1 MAARLSLVVLF
12 FFSLKDRNDSESLW
26 WVNCFLFFVA
36 VVGFFKIDPEHS
48 HETFFFSFKFFFWSS
63 ISIFLKL
70 LSSLTCITMMA
81 FKSWRGNMGM
91 ALPGR
96 HATPTSL
103 DQVVVAK
110 TKHAALFF
118 FLNPRLYIY
127 FCLIWFLF
135 SRTFLK
141 KHWYLDL

>member
-1 MAARLSLVVLF
+1 
-12 FFSLKDRNDSESLW
+12 
-26 WVNCFLFFVA
+26 
-36 VVGFFKIDPEHS
+36 
-48 HETFFFSFKFFFWSS
+48 
-63 ISIFLKL
+63 
-70 LSSLTCITMMA
+70 MMA

-127 FCLIWFLF
+127 FCLI
-135 SRTFLK
+135 
-141 KHWYLDL
+141 